1 MKQLGENDVLT
12 GLYNRNRYEIDLPN
26 LVNGCRENLCCI
38 FVDVNGLH
46 ELNNSQGHEAGDH
59 MLRSVADK
67 IRSCFDTLYAY
78 RVGGDEFVIFVCDKP
93 ETETRQRILEMEDI
107 LKGKGYFVSAGY
119 AWASVPIKDVEM
131 LIKDAEKKM
140 YLQKQEYYRNPV
152 NNRRAR

>member
-1 MKQLGENDVLT
+1 
-12 GLYNRNRYEIDLPN
+12 
-26 LVNGCRENLCCI
+26 
-38 FVDVNGLH
+38 
-46 ELNNSQGHEAGDH
+46 

-131 LIKDAEKKM
+131 LIKDAEKRCTCKSRSTIAT
-140 YLQKQEYYRNPV
+140 LSTTGGRGRPS
-152 NNRRAR
+152 RRSVIL